1 MAAFIIAS
9 VTIAAVTMAALTVAV
24 VTVAAVTNLV
34 LLAGAA
40 LALVPAVAH
49 HPDPQFTQVEETNP
63 RFSAEA
69 FEESCIRMAEFIEKI

>member
-1 MAAFIIAS
+1 MAAFIITS
-9 VTIAAVTMAALTVAV
+9 VTIAAVTMAA
-24 VTVAAVTNLV
+24 VTVAAVTNLG

>member
-9 VTIAAVTMAALTVAV
+9 VTIAAVTIAAVTIAA

-49 HPDPQFTQVEETNP
+49 HPDPQFT
-63 RFSAEA
+63 
-69 FEESCIRMAEFIEKI
+69 

>member
-1 MAAFIIAS
+1 MAAFTVAS
-9 VTIAAVTMAALTVAV
+9 VTIAALTMAALTVAV
-24 VTVAAVTNLV
+24 VAVAAVTNLV

-49 HPDPQFTQVEETNP
+49 HQYPQFTQVEETNP